1 MRRKDLGS
9 GTASEPKITPRS
21 LREVRAVPASERP
34 WRGQTLKI
42 DSSAD
47 RGVLGGAISTF
58 LGLTLWTT
66 SLVLA
71 ARWGFKRIFDE

>member
-1 MRRKDLGS
+1 MKHKNLRS
-9 GTASEPKITPRS
+9 GTASDLKITPKS
-21 LREVRAVPASERP
+21 LREARAVPASDLP
-34 WRGQTLKI
+34 WRGHRAKI
-42 DSSAD
+42 DSKAD

-58 LGLTLWTT
+58 LGLALWTT